1 MLCCTYLS
9 AFKSML
15 TFKLSTKLDELSC
28 KQMETEQRLHD
39 THRLRLQELSQ
50 RHLEELEQLKD
61 EHNSVM
67 CDVEE
72 SFHQQQKTKESR

>member
-1 MLCCTYLS
+1 
-9 AFKSML
+9 
-15 TFKLSTKLDELSC
+15 
-28 KQMETEQRLHD
+28 METEQRLND